1 MNRNTIT
8 RMKNLLLLLVLPA
21 SLSAKA
27 QYYYKDIIGALETTR
42 EMKTYLANK
51 VLSVNSAGF
60 DPQGMKTD
68 DFSEQKDIRQNG
80 TVLKTTTRNN
90 PNTTVLFSR
99 FDNQSR
105 LVSVTDSTGD
115 VKSVSA
121 YSYDAGGKIISIKNT
136 TDDKG
141 DEINQTEIHQWF
153 YNPAGQPQKMLRIVN
168 EKDSTEYRFNTDEKG
183 NVIDEQPFRKGIAGE
198 LIYYYYDDANR
209 LTDIVRYNERLK
221 KLLPDYMFEYDD
233 NNRVIQKITLLS
245 NLHLGYLIWRYVYN
259 DKGLK
264 TKEALFNKDKEMT
277 GKIEYSY
284 TFAQ

>member
-1 MNRNTIT
+1 
-8 RMKNLLLLLVLPA
+8 MKNLLLLLALPV
-21 SLSAKA
+21 SFSVNA
-27 QYYYKDIIGALETTR
+27 QYYYKDILGALETSR
-42 EMKTYLANK
+42 EMRTYLANK
-51 VLSVNSAGF
+51 VLSVNAAGF
-60 DPQGMKTD
+60 DPQGMKTT
-68 DFSEQKDIRQNG
+68 DFAEQKDVLQNG
-80 TVLKTTTRNN
+80 IALRTTTRNN
-90 PNTTVLFSR
+90 LNTTILFSR
-99 FDNQSR
+99 FDNQTR
-105 LVSVTDSTGD
+105 LASVTDSTGD
-115 VKSVSA
+115 VKSIST
-121 YSYDAGGKIISIKNT
+121 YSYDAGGKIISIKNS

-153 YNPAGQPQKMLRIVN
+153 YNSAGQPQKMLRVVN

-183 NVIDEQPFRKGIAGE
+183 NVIDEQSFRKGIAGE
-198 LIYYYYDDANR
+198 MIYYYYDADNR
-209 LTDIVRYNERLK
+209 LTDIVRYNEKLK

-233 NNRVIQKITLLS
+233 SNRVIQKVTLLS